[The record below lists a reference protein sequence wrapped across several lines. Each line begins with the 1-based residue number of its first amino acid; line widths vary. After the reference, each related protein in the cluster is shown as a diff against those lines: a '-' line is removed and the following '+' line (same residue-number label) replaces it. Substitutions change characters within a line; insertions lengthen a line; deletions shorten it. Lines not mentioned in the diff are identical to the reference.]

1 LPAIIRGDIFSSVN
15 LYLPFVFGYLLKRC
29 VQQCSDI
36 FSRTDDVYCNLKVS
50 RKDYI
55 TWVWKSAF
63 ELALVLI
70 FLLVCHFMKAETRI
84 LVNFFIASFVCPLIR
99 AALPQV
105 TNPQHLSPSPPN
117 PKSSARQPILN
128 PGTLYPQLGNR
139 FSTPE
144 P

>member
-1 LPAIIRGDIFSSVN
+1 MPAIIRGDIFSSVN

-105 TNPQHLSPSPPN
+105 TNSQNLNAN
-117 PKSSARQPILN
+117 P
-128 PGTLYPQLGNR
+128 
-139 FSTPE
+139 
-144 P
+144 